1 MSGTMQTN
9 ETMSPN
15 PTCRLALFLRSLM
28 ADGRAVVW
36 AERPSEG
43 TDQDVMEVL
52 AEWNSRAT
60 AELVSDPPDFSP
72 SAALWATR
80 LFYQICQ
87 LVMFRDLGGEQ
98 VAAVFTAPCPDL
110 RGPGTDWSVDLVLR
124 HLPCLFQLARHLSNA
139 DPLVNELRGLASAW
153 PLSSVG
159 VPDLTGLQIDTFI
172 THRALRRLYA
182 DRIIAAADA
191 TRLGDPRVDNVLRA
205 DLGAHRDL
213 APGLAGK
220 LFDDHPIDVCE
231 GQSRAAW
238 DSGTGI
244 HE

>member
-9 ETMSPN
+9 ETMSPD
-15 PTCRLALFLRSLM
+15 PACRLALFLRSLM
-28 ADGRAVVW
+28 ADGRAIVW
-36 AERPSEG
+36 AEHPSEG
-43 TDQDVMEVL
+43 TDQDLVEVL
-52 AEWNSRAT
+52 AEWNARAT
-60 AELVSDPPDFSP
+60 VDLASDAPDFSRP
-72 SAALWATR
+72 AALWATR

-98 VAAVFTAPCPDL
+98 VTAVFATPCPDS

-124 HLPCLFQLARHLSNA
+124 HLPGLFQLARHLSNA

-159 VPDLTGLQIDTFI
+159 VPDLTDLQIDTFI
-172 THRALRRLYA
+172 THPGLRRLYA

-191 TRLGDPRVDNVLRA
+191 TRLGDPRVDDVLRA
-205 DLGAHRDL
+205 DLGVHRDL

-220 LFDDHPIDVCE
+220 LFDNGPIDVCE
-231 GQSRAAW
+231 GQSRAAK
-238 DSGTGI
+238 DFGI
-244 HE
+244 GVAR